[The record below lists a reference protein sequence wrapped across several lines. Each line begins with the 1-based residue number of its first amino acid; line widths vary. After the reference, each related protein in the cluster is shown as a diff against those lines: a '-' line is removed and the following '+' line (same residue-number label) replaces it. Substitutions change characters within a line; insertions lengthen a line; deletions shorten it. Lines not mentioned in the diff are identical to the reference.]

1 MCRCVSEGLRSN
13 QGSDSLLFTAVSDQQ
28 EPGVG
33 ERVHNVDDAWFFTIT
48 WGLKQTVEEVAAAI
62 RFQLCNVER
71 RGVSHL
77 EARKLKWGASH

>member
-1 MCRCVSEGLRSN
+1 MSEGLRSN

-48 WGLKQTVEEVAAAI
+48 WGLKQTVEEVATAI
-62 RFQLCNVER
+62 RFQLRQCREE
-71 RGVSHL
+71 GISHL